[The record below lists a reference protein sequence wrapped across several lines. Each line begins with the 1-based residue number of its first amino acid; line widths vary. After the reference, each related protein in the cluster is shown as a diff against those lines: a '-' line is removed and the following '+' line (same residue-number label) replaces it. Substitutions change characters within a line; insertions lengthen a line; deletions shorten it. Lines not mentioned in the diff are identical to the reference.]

1 MSKHRQ
7 AAKVDSNQS
16 GLVKSLRKIPGV
28 TVYLDV
34 DDILLGYKG
43 VNYWYEI
50 KDPDKAFNK
59 DMTFKKGAIKDSQIK
74 LLAEWKQWNL
84 INWTMLH
91 PTDENSLEWLFFHVL
106 DTGSTYDETAITRIL
121 RPTFISHHAEKHIQD
136 EIVNIAMYIK
146 KYYPEFKKRGKK

>member
-1 MSKHRQ
+1 MSVQLVNIVSIKNTNLARMTLN
-7 AAKVDSNQS
+7 KE
-16 GLVKSLRKIPGV
+16 GL
-28 TVYLDV
+28 
-34 DDILLGYKG
+34 
-43 VNYWYEI
+43 
-50 KDPDKAFNK
+50 
-59 DMTFKKGAIKDSQIK
+59 K